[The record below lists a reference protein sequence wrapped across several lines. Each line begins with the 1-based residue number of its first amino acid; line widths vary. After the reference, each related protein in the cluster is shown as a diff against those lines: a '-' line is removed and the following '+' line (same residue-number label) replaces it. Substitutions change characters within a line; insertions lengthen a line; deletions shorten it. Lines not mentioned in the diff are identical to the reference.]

1 MFRPIVTG
9 LFLCIICSLPIS
21 AQSDTFTSEGGACE
35 VNNMLLDK
43 FRAEVLKGSETV
55 FLISYSAKT
64 EKPLMDERRLLYTRA
79 VFTKVKRFPKDKFI
93 IAAATDPVE
102 EKDIR
107 LEFWIGSRLF
117 LKISV
122 PKNQE
127 VCYLTDVY
135 DPKDHRKVKR
145 N

>member
-1 MFRPIVTG
+1 MFRSITIG
-9 LFLCIICSLPIS
+9 LFLCILCTVTIA
-21 AQSDTFTSEGGACE
+21 AQSETLTSESGACE
-35 VNNMLLDK
+35 VNNMLLGK
-43 FRAEVLKGSETV
+43 LRAEVSKGAEQVS
-55 FLISYSAKT
+55 LISYAAKA
-64 EKPLMDERRLLYTRA
+64 EKPVIAIRRLLYTRA
-79 VFTKVKRFPKDKFI
+79 VSTDIKGLPKDRFL
-93 IAAATDPVE
+93 IAAAADRVE

-122 PKNQE
+122 KKDQQ

-135 DPKDHRKVKR
+135 DPNDHRKVKR